1 MKATTHK
8 FSLMAFSILVFILS
22 PILSTEETADPGVIY
37 VLAMVVPTVVYAVAK
52 SYIRMTSYN
61 FFALLL
67 WVSAIFS
74 TIIGPFGSFNTT
86 TIKYLIFVL
95 YFVSVSSYSYSKY
108 ELIKISKVCVIVSI
122 GLAILIILSYLGG
135 YEHNDSM
142 YFMSRYSIGIT
153 GVFKNPNYLV
163 AFMNFTLFLLLYSI
177 LYGKNEKR
185 NLLILKLSIICLFLV
200 SFYLTGTRASF
211 VTAFSVIII
220 LMVHYLL
227 HNNHKLWVIIPAC
240 IIFIFIIVYKDTLV
254 DLYDLF
260 MGSRNLTGDEGR
272 EEAWNLALKHIK
284 ENPIFGCGLFSW
296 NNIIGNSDYLE
307 WLHNLFLELI
317 LNQGILG
324 FIIFL
329 LMLLSGV
336 NKIKKSDRFFVLV
349 LFFVTTFPMLFQ
361 NGVIAVH
368 LWRYV
373 IIHRIVINFS
383 IRNKEGL
390 TKAVF
395 NN

>member
-1 MKATTHK
+1 MATAHK

-61 FFALLL
+61 LLAILL
-67 WVSAIFS
+67 WIFAIIS
-74 TIIGPFGSFNTT
+74 TIIGPYGSLNLTS
-86 TIKYLIFVL
+86 IKYLFFVL
-95 YFVSVSSYSYSKY
+95 YFISVSSYSYSKY
-108 ELIKISKVCVIVSI
+108 EIVQISKACVIVSI

-185 NLLILKLSIICLFLV
+185 KLLLKLSIISLFLV

-211 VTAFSVIII
+211 VTAFSVILI

-227 HNNHKLWVIIPAC
+227 HNNHKLWVIIPAFT
-240 IIFIFIIVYKDTLV
+240 IFIFIIVYKDTLV

-272 EEAWNLALKHIK
+272 EEAWSLAIKHIK
-284 ENPIFGCGLFSW
+284 ENPILGCGLFSW
-296 NNIIGNSDYLE
+296 NNIIGNGDYLE

-317 LNQGILG
+317 LNQGIFG
-324 FIIFL
+324 FVIFL

-336 NKIKKSDRFFVLV
+336 NRIKKSDRFFVMV

-373 IIHRIVINFS
+373 LIHRIVINFS
-383 IRNKEGL
+383 IRNEEGL